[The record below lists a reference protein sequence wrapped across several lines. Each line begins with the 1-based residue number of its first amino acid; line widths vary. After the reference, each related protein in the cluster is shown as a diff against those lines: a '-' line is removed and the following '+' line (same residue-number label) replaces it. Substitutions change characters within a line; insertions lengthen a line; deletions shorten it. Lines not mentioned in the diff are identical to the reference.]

1 MSDFNSPLCSYCFN
15 SLYLLIKMNIP
26 VFLMVIYSSLKGK
39 KRLFS
44 SKNRYEYSNIFDI
57 NQLWYD
63 HLSN

>member
-1 MSDFNSPLCSYCFN
+1 M
-15 SLYLLIKMNIP
+15 
-26 VFLMVIYSSLKGK
+26 FLMVIYSSVKGK

-63 HLSN
+63 HISN